1 MSIQEL
7 YDFARNHLL
16 LDNSV
21 EEVLAI
27 YDILNKPKPIKE
39 TKEISNTINN
49 SDVVDKVV
57 SLLGSKH
64 YSYKEILELFRA

>member
-49 SDVVDKVV
+49 SDVVDEAV

-64 YSYKEILELFRA
+64 YSYEETLELFRA

>member
-16 LDNSV
+16 LDSSV

-39 TKEISNTINN
+39 TKEINNTINN
-49 SDVVDKVV
+49 SDVVDEVV

-64 YSYKEILELFRA
+64 YSYEETLELFRV